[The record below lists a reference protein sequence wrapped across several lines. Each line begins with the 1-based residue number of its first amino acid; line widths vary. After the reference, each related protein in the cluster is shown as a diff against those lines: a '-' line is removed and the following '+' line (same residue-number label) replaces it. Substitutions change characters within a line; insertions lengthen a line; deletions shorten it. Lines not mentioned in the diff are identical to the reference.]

1 MNAYQTSDWTDS
13 TVLAI
18 MNVSIV
24 LIASFI
30 GLLIFQEKLSLKK
43 GLGLIFSILAIMLL
57 FLAS

>member
-1 MNAYQTSDWTDS
+1 
-13 TVLAI
+13 